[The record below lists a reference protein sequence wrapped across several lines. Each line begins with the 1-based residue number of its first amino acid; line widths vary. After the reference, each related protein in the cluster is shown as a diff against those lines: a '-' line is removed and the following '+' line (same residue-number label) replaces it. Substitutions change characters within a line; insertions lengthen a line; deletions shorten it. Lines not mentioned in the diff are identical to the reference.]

1 MRIDKLLKIVRTLKP
16 TPFENDILLMW
27 VNEVEGMVQTE
38 VLLRSTADLTPYE
51 LDVQGEPTAAEL
63 IVPYPFDR
71 LYLQYLLAQIDY
83 ANGEY
88 AKYQNSMQ
96 MFNACYT
103 DYVHHVA
110 ETIAPADGR
119 AERMQYFLTAYAIA
133 VKHGYTGTEEQWLQS
148 LKGADGKQ
156 VQMRYLGKKLQWALE
171 GAEGWTDL
179 VDMQAVEDDVTAAA
193 EATINAATAA
203 AVEAAAAAEGSET
216 GAAASESAA
225 QAAKTDAAAAAASA
239 AESATAAAGSKT
251 GAETAAQDAQTA
263 KTQAQTAAQNA
274 QTALQAAG
282 EASAA
287 AETASQEAEAAAS
300 DAESWAVGQRGGVD
314 VPSTDPAYNNNAKY
328 WAQNAE
334 TVSLSSSRVTGTLP
348 LSKGGT
354 GATTA
359 AAARTKLGLGALATK
374 SAAGLDGSDVT
385 GTLPLSKGGTGATT
399 AAAART
405 KLGLGALATKSA
417 VGLDGSDV
425 TGTLPLSKGG
435 TGQTTIAGILSA
447 LGISDYITAQGE
459 TNGFTW
465 RKWASGVAECWK
477 LHTDTGVTIQTAWGS
492 VYESAT
498 TYGGILYPSGLF
510 ASAPCCTIT
519 PNGSTNSMT
528 TLGLEVGAA
537 GTAAKTPQ
545 WNYLRGTANAS
556 GQTINVAIY
565 AIGRWK

>member
-1 MRIDKLLKIVRTLKP
+1 MRIDKLLKIVQTLKP
-16 TPFENDILLMW
+16 TPFGNDILLMW

-51 LDVQGEPTAAEL
+51 LDGQGEPTAAEL
-63 IVPYPFDR
+63 VVPYPFDR

-88 AKYQNSMQ
+88 TKYQNSMQ

-156 VQMRYLGKKLQWALE
+156 VQMRYLGKKLEWALE

-193 EATINAATAA
+193 EATINAATDAAVAA
-203 AVEAAAAAEGSET
+203 ASAAEGSENA
-216 GAAASESAA
+216 AAASESAA
-225 QAAKTDAAAAAASA
+225 QAAKTDAEAAAAAAAASA
-239 AESATAAAGSKT
+239 NTAAGSKT

-263 KTQAQTAAQNA
+263 KTQAQTAEQNA

-282 EASAA
+282 DASAA
-287 AETASQEAEAAAS
+287 AETASQAAEAAAS

-334 TVSLSSSRVTGTLP
+334 TVNLATSRVTGTLP

-359 AAARTKLGLGALATK
+359 AAARTKLGLGTLATK
-374 SAAGLDGSDVT
+374 SAARLDGSDVT
-385 GTLPLSKGGTGATT
+385 GTLQVSKGGTGA
-399 AAAART
+399 
-405 KLGLGALATKSA
+405 
-417 VGLDGSDV
+417 
-425 TGTLPLSKGG
+425 
-435 TGQTTIAGILSA
+435 TTIAGILSA

-498 TYGGILYPSGLF
+498 TYGNISYPSGLF
-510 ASAPCCTIT
+510 TNAPCCTIT
-519 PNGSTNSMT
+519 PNGSSDGRT
-528 TLGLEVGAA
+528 TLGLEIGNV

-545 WNYLRGTANAS
+545 WNYTRGTANAS

>member
-51 LDVQGEPTAAEL
+51 LDGQGEPTAAEL

-203 AVEAAAAAEGSET
+203 AVEAAAAAEGSENA
-216 GAAASESAA
+216 AAASESAA
-225 QAAKTDAAAAAASA
+225 QAAKADAEAAAAAAAASA
-239 AESATAAAGSKT
+239 NTAAGSKT

-282 EASAA
+282 DASAA

-334 TVSLSSSRVTGTLP
+334 TVNLATSRVTGTLP

-359 AAARTKLGLGALATK
+359 AAARTKLGLGTLATK
-374 SAAGLDGSDVT
+374 SAARLDGSDVT
-385 GTLPLSKGGTGATT
+385 GTLPVSKGGTGET
-399 AAAART
+399 
-405 KLGLGALATKSA
+405 S
-417 VGLDGSDV
+417 V
-425 TGTLPLSKGG
+425 
-435 TGQTTIAGILSA
+435 AGILKA
-447 LGISDYITAQGE
+447 LGIKDYITAQGE

-492 VYESAT
+492 VFDSSA
-498 TYGGILYPSGLF
+498 YGEIAYPSGLF
-510 ASAPCCTIT
+510 TAAPCCTIT
-519 PNGSTNSMT
+519 PNGGPDSWT
-528 TLGLEVGAA
+528 TLGLEIGNV

-545 WNYLRGTANAS
+545 WYYMRALANES
-556 GQTINVAIY
+556 EQTINVAIY

>member
-51 LDVQGEPTAAEL
+51 LDGQGEPTAAEL
-63 IVPYPFDR
+63 VVPYPFDR

-88 AKYQNSMQ
+88 AKYKNSMQ

-156 VQMRYLGKKLQWALE
+156 VQMRYQGKKLQWALE

-203 AVEAAAAAEGSET
+203 AVEAAAAAEGSENA
-216 GAAASESAA
+216 AAASESAA
-225 QAAKTDAAAAAASA
+225 QAAKTDAEAAAAAAAASA
-239 AESATAAAGSKT
+239 NTAAGSKT
-251 GAETAAQDAQTA
+251 GAETAAQDAQAAT
-263 KTQAQTAAQNA
+263 TQAQTAAKNA

-287 AETASQEAEAAAS
+287 AETASQAAEASAS

-314 VPSTDPAYNNNAKY
+314 VPSTDPAYNNSAKY

-334 TVSLSSSRVTGTLP
+334 TVNLATSRVTGTLP
-348 LSKGGT
+348 ISKGGT

-359 AAARTKLGLGALATK
+359 AAARTKLGLGT
-374 SAAGLDGSDVT
+374 
-385 GTLPLSKGGTGATT
+385 
-399 AAAART
+399 
-405 KLGLGALATKSA
+405 LATKSA

-425 TGTLPLSKGG
+425 TGTLPVSKGG
-435 TGQTTIAGILSA
+435 TGATTIAGILSA
-447 LGISDYITAQGE
+447 LGISEYITAQGE

-492 VYESAT
+492 VFESSP
-498 TYGGILYPSGLF
+498 YGAIAYPSGLF
-510 ASAPCCTIT
+510 TATPCCTIT
-519 PNGSTNSMT
+519 PNGSPDGKT
-528 TLGLEVGAA
+528 TLGLEIGTA

-545 WNYLRGTANAS
+545 WNYTRGTANTS

>member
-1 MRIDKLLKIVRTLKP
+1 MRIDKLLKIVQTLKP
-16 TPFENDILLMW
+16 TPFGNDILLMW

-51 LDVQGEPTAAEL
+51 LDGQGEPTAAEL
-63 IVPYPFDR
+63 VVPYPFDR

-88 AKYQNSMQ
+88 AKYKNSMQ

-203 AVEAAAAAEGSET
+203 AVEAAAAAEGSENA
-216 GAAASESAA
+216 AAASKSAA

-287 AETASQEAEAAAS
+287 AETASQAAEASAS

-334 TVSLSSSRVTGTLP
+334 TVNLATSRVTGTLP

-359 AAARTKLGLGALATK
+359 AAARK
-374 SAAGLDGSDVT
+374 
-385 GTLPLSKGGTGATT
+385 
-399 AAAART
+399 

-425 TGTLPLSKGG
+425 TGTLPVSKGG
-435 TGQTTIAGILSA
+435 TGETTIAGILSA

-477 LHTDTGVTIQTAWGS
+477 LHTDTDVTIQTAWGS

-498 TYGGILYPSGLF
+498 TYGSISYPSGLF
-510 ASAPCCTIT
+510 TNAPCCTIT
-519 PNGSTNSMT
+519 PNGSSDGRT
-528 TLGLEVGAA
+528 TLGLEIGAA

-545 WNYLRGTANAS
+545 WNYMRGTANAS

>member
-51 LDVQGEPTAAEL
+51 LDGQGEPTAAEL

-156 VQMRYLGKKLQWALE
+156 VQMRYLEKKLQWALE
-171 GAEGWTDL
+171 GAEEWTDL

-203 AVEAAAAAEGSET
+203 AVEAAAAAEGSENA
-216 GAAASESAA
+216 AAASESAA
-225 QAAKTDAAAAAASA
+225 QAAKTDAAAAAAAA

-251 GAETAAQDAQTA
+251 GAETAAQDAQAA

-282 EASAA
+282 DASAA

-359 AAARTKLGLGALATK
+359 AAARTKLGLGTLATK

-385 GTLPLSKGGTGATT
+385 GTLP
-399 AAAART
+399 
-405 KLGLGALATKSA
+405 
-417 VGLDGSDV
+417 VE
-425 TGTLPLSKGG
+425 KGG

-477 LHTDTGVTIQTAWGS
+477 LHTDTGVTIQTAWGN

-498 TYGGILYPSGLF
+498 TYGSISYPSGLF
-510 ASAPCCTIT
+510 TNAPCCTIT
-519 PNGSTNSMT
+519 PNGSSDGRT
-528 TLGLEVGAA
+528 TLGLEIGNV

-545 WNYLRGTANAS
+545 WNYMRGTANAS

>member
-51 LDVQGEPTAAEL
+51 LDGQGEPTAAEL
-63 IVPYPFDR
+63 VVPYPFDR

-156 VQMRYLGKKLQWALE
+156 VQMRYVGKKLQWALE
-171 GAEGWTDL
+171 GAEEWTDL

-203 AVEAAAAAEGSET
+203 AVEAAAAAEGSENA
-216 GAAASESAA
+216 AAASESAA
-225 QAAKTDAAAAAASA
+225 QAAK
-239 AESATAAAGSKT
+239 
-251 GAETAAQDAQTA
+251 
-263 KTQAQTAAQNA
+263 
-274 QTALQAAG
+274 
-282 EASAA
+282 
-287 AETASQEAEAAAS
+287 TASQEAEAAAS

-328 WAQNAE
+328 WAKNAE
-334 TVSLSSSRVTGTLP
+334 TVNLATSRVTGTLP

-359 AAARTKLGLGALATK
+359 AAARTKLGLGTLATK

-385 GTLPLSKGGTGATT
+385 GTLPVNKGGTGA
-399 AAAART
+399 
-405 KLGLGALATKSA
+405 
-417 VGLDGSDV
+417 
-425 TGTLPLSKGG
+425 
-435 TGQTTIAGILSA
+435 TTIAGILSA

-492 VYESAT
+492 VFESSA
-498 TYGGILYPSGLF
+498 YGAIAYPSGLF
-510 ASAPCCTIT
+510 TAAPCCTIT
-519 PNGSTNSMT
+519 PNGSPDGKT
-528 TLGLEVGAA
+528 TLGLEIGNV

-545 WNYLRGTANAS
+545 WSYTRGTANAS

-565 AIGRWK
+565 AIGKWQ

>member
-51 LDVQGEPTAAEL
+51 LDGQGEPTAAEL
-63 IVPYPFDR
+63 VVPYPFDR

-156 VQMRYLGKKLQWALE
+156 VQMRYQGKKLQWALE

-203 AVEAAAAAEGSET
+203 AVEAAAAAEGSENA
-216 GAAASESAA
+216 AAASESAA
-225 QAAKTDAAAAAASA
+225 QAAKTDAEAAAASA

-282 EASAA
+282 DASAA

-359 AAARTKLGLGALATK
+359 AAARTKLGLGTLATK

-405 KLGLGALATKSA
+405 KLGLGTLATKSA
-417 VGLDGSDV
+417 ARLDGSDV
-425 TGTLPLSKGG
+425 TGTLPVNKGG
-435 TGQTTIAGILSA
+435 TGATTIAGILSA

-498 TYGGILYPSGLF
+498 TYGSISYPSGLF
-510 ASAPCCTIT
+510 TNAPCCTIT
-519 PNGSTNSMT
+519 PNGSPDSKTI
-528 TLGLEVGAA
+528 LGLEIGAA

-545 WNYLRGTANAS
+545 WNYTRGTANAS

>member
-51 LDVQGEPTAAEL
+51 LDGQGEPTAAEL
-63 IVPYPFDR
+63 VVPYPFDR

-156 VQMRYLGKKLQWALE
+156 VQMRYQGKKLQWALE

-203 AVEAAAAAEGSET
+203 AVEAAAAAEGSENA
-216 GAAASESAA
+216 AAASESAA

-282 EASAA
+282 DASAA

-359 AAARTKLGLGALATK
+359 AAARTKLGLGTLATK
-374 SAAGLDGSDVT
+374 SAA
-385 GTLPLSKGGTGATT
+385 
-399 AAAART
+399 
-405 KLGLGALATKSA
+405 
-417 VGLDGSDV
+417 GLDGSDV

-447 LGISDYITAQGE
+447 LGISDYITARGE

-492 VYESAT
+492 VFESS
-498 TYGGILYPSGLF
+498 TYGAIAYPSGLF
-510 ASAPCCTIT
+510 TAAPCCTIT
-519 PNGSTNSMT
+519 PNGSPDSKTI
-528 TLGLEVGAA
+528 LGLEIGAA

-545 WNYLRGTANAS
+545 WNYTRGTANAS

>member
-51 LDVQGEPTAAEL
+51 LDGQGEPTAAEL
-63 IVPYPFDR
+63 VVPYPFDR

-119 AERMQYFLTAYAIA
+119 AERMQYFLTAYAIS

-156 VQMRYLGKKLQWALE
+156 VQMRYIGKKLQWALE

-203 AVEAAAAAEGSET
+203 AVEAAAAAEGSENA
-216 GAAASESAA
+216 AAASESAA
-225 QAAKTDAAAAAASA
+225 QAAKTDAEAAAAAA
-239 AESATAAAGSKT
+239 AASATAAAGSKT
-251 GAETAAQDAQTA
+251 GAETAAQDAQAA
-263 KTQAQTAAQNA
+263 KTQAQTAAKNA

-287 AETASQEAEAAAS
+287 AETASQAAEASAS

-334 TVSLSSSRVTGTLP
+334 TVNLATSRVTGTLP

-359 AAARTKLGLGALATK
+359 AAARTKLGLGTLATK
-374 SAAGLDGSDVT
+374 SAARLDGSDVT
-385 GTLPLSKGGTGATT
+385 GTLTVSKGGTGA
-399 AAAART
+399 
-405 KLGLGALATKSA
+405 
-417 VGLDGSDV
+417 
-425 TGTLPLSKGG
+425 
-435 TGQTTIAGILSA
+435 TTIAGILSA

-459 TNGFTW
+459 ANGFTW

-492 VYESAT
+492 VFDSSA
-498 TYGGILYPSGLF
+498 YGAIAYPSGLF
-510 ASAPCCTIT
+510 TAAPCCTIT
-519 PNGSTNSMT
+519 PNGGSDGWT
-528 TLGLEVGAA
+528 TLGLEIGTV

-545 WNYLRGTANAS
+545 WYYTRAISNES
-556 GQTINVAIY
+556 EQTINVAIY

>member
-51 LDVQGEPTAAEL
+51 LDGPGEPTAAEL
-63 IVPYPFDR
+63 VVPYPFDR

-156 VQMRYLGKKLQWALE
+156 VQMRYQGKKLQWALE
-171 GAEGWTDL
+171 GAEDWKDL

-193 EATINAATAA
+193 
-203 AVEAAAAAEGSET
+203 AEGSENA
-216 GAAASESAA
+216 AAASESAA
-225 QAAKTDAAAAAASA
+225 QAAK
-239 AESATAAAGSKT
+239 
-251 GAETAAQDAQTA
+251 
-263 KTQAQTAAQNA
+263 
-274 QTALQAAG
+274 
-282 EASAA
+282 
-287 AETASQEAEAAAS
+287 TASQEAEAAAS

-314 VPSTDPAYNNNAKY
+314 VPSTDPAYNNSAKY

-334 TVSLSSSRVTGTLP
+334 TVNLATSRVTGTLP

-359 AAARTKLGLGALATK
+359 AAARTKLGLGTLATK

-385 GTLPLSKGGTGATT
+385 GTLPVSKGGTGE
-399 AAAART
+399 
-405 KLGLGALATKSA
+405 
-417 VGLDGSDV
+417 
-425 TGTLPLSKGG
+425 
-435 TGQTTIAGILSA
+435 TTIAGILSA

-477 LHTDTGVTIQTAWGS
+477 LHTDTGVTIQTAWGN
-492 VYESAT
+492 VFESS
-498 TYGGILYPSGLF
+498 TYGAIAYPSGLF
-510 ASAPCCTIT
+510 TATPCCTIT
-519 PNGSTNSMT
+519 PNGSSDGRT
-528 TLGLEVGAA
+528 TLGLEIGTV
-537 GTAAKTPQ
+537 GTAAKTPK
-545 WNYLRGTANAS
+545 WNYTRGTANES

-565 AIGRWK
+565 AIGKWQ

>member
-1 MRIDKLLKIVRTLKP
+1 MRIDKLLKIVQTLKP
-16 TPFENDILLMW
+16 TPFGNDILLMW

-51 LDVQGEPTAAEL
+51 LDGQGEPTAAEL
-63 IVPYPFDR
+63 VVPYPFDR

-156 VQMRYLGKKLQWALE
+156 VQMRYQGKKLQWALE
-171 GAEGWTDL
+171 GAENWTDL

-203 AVEAAAAAEGSET
+203 AVEAAAAATEAAAASEGSEN

-225 QAAKTDAAAAAASA
+225 QAAKA
-239 AESATAAAGSKT
+239 
-251 GAETAAQDAQTA
+251 DAQAAT
-263 KTQAQTAAQNA
+263 TQAQTAAKNA

-287 AETASQEAEAAAS
+287 AETASQAAEASAS
-300 DAESWAVGQRGGVD
+300 DAESWAVGKRGGVD
-314 VPSTDPAYNNNAKY
+314 VQSTDPAYNNNAKY

-334 TVSLSSSRVTGTLP
+334 TVN
-348 LSKGGT
+348 
-354 GATTA
+354 
-359 AAARTKLGLGALATK
+359 LAT
-374 SAAGLDGSDVT
+374 SRVT

-425 TGTLPLSKGG
+425 TGTLPVEKGG
-435 TGQTTIAGILSA
+435 TGETTIAGILSA

-492 VYESAT
+492 VFESSA
-498 TYGGILYPSGLF
+498 YGAIAYPSGLF
-510 ASAPCCTIT
+510 TAAPCCTIT
-519 PNGSTNSMT
+519 PNGSPDGKT
-528 TLGLEVGAA
+528 TLGLEIGNV

-545 WNYLRGTANAS
+545 WNYTRGTANAS

>member
-203 AVEAAAAAEGSET
+203 AV
-216 GAAASESAA
+216 AAASL
-225 QAAKTDAAAAAASA
+225 A
-239 AESATAAAGSKT
+239 AE
-251 GAETAAQDAQTA
+251 
-263 KTQAQTAAQNA
+263 
-274 QTALQAAG
+274 
-282 EASAA
+282 AS
-287 AETASQEAEAAAS
+287 AS
-300 DAESWAVGQRGGVD
+300 DAESWAVGKRGGVD

-334 TVSLSSSRVTGTLP
+334 TVN
-348 LSKGGT
+348 
-354 GATTA
+354 
-359 AAARTKLGLGALATK
+359 LAT
-374 SAAGLDGSDVT
+374 SRVT

-425 TGTLPLSKGG
+425 TGTLPVEKGG

-447 LGISDYITAQGE
+447 LGISEYIISQGE

-545 WNYLRGTANAS
+545 WNYMRGTANAS

-565 AIGRWK
+565 AIGKWK

>member
-63 IVPYPFDR
+63 VVPYPFDR

-179 VDMQAVEDDVTAAA
+179 VDMQAVEDEVTAAA

-203 AVEAAAAAEGSET
+203 AVEAAAAAEGSENA
-216 GAAASESAA
+216 AAASESAA
-225 QAAKTDAAAAAASA
+225 QAAKTDAEAAAAAAAASA
-239 AESATAAAGSKT
+239 NTAAGSKT
-251 GAETAAQDAQTA
+251 GAETAAQDAQAAT
-263 KTQAQTAAQNA
+263 TQAQTAAKNA

-287 AETASQEAEAAAS
+287 AETASQAAEASAS
-300 DAESWAVGQRGGVD
+300 DAESWAVGKRGGVD

-334 TVSLSSSRVTGTLP
+334 TVN
-348 LSKGGT
+348 
-354 GATTA
+354 
-359 AAARTKLGLGALATK
+359 LAT
-374 SAAGLDGSDVT
+374 SRVT

-510 ASAPCCTIT
+510 ASTPCCTIT
-519 PNGSTNSMT
+519 PNGSPNSMT
-528 TLGLEVGAA
+528 TLGLEIGAE
-537 GTAAKTPQ
+537 GTAEKTPH
-545 WNYLRGTANAS
+545 WYYTRATANAS

-565 AIGRWK
+565 AIGKWQ